1 MILCSWQN
9 FGGGRGVPART
20 KLSNRTTAVLPQ
32 ENKTRFPAGIPL
44 TLSFSDKDYDR
55 SQCGLPVESGSKYL
69 N

>member
-1 MILCSWQN
+1 MNTLLVCCN
-9 FGGGRGVPART
+9 FVLLSCT

-32 ENKTRFPAGIPL
+32 ENKTRFLAGIPL

-55 SQCGLPVESGSKYL
+55 SQCGLPVESGAKYL